1 MYFLDSVV
9 IVFNADGTNIDG
21 ILYVK
26 YDFNGTLEG
35 MNGSVGEFKGAATLL
50 EENEKIVVDSFK
62 ILN

>member
-1 MYFLDSVV
+1 
-9 IVFNADGTNIDG
+9 
-21 ILYVK
+21 
-26 YDFNGTLEG
+26 